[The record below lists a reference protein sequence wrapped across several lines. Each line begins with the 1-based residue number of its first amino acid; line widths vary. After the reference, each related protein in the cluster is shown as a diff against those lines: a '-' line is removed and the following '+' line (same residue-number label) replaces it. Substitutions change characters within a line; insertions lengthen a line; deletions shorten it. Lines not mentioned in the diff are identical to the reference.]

1 MSLPFNHLPYLKVPG
16 QRPPRPNRKYG
27 TVQQPKNTVLLQP
40 PTPPGLPSGGNPVL
54 SVVFSDPHLKLP
66 CSTLKPVRKWS
77 APCLSFRKKRYD
89 ILIILWKLPNTYLTL
104 VKFSEILVG
113 FIEMYLSML
122 GLKSL
127 YSNFRLRWL
136 VQNLSFSHIT

>member
-1 MSLPFNHLPYLKVPG
+1 MVDSSGNKNKESEPQVKQTNNNNLEVP
-16 QRPPRPNRKYG
+16 RKPSRKYG

-40 PTPPGLPSGGNPVL
+40 PTPPGLPSGGSPVL

-89 ILIILWKLPNTYLTL
+89 ILII
-104 VKFSEILVG
+104 
-113 FIEMYLSML
+113 
-122 GLKSL
+122 
-127 YSNFRLRWL
+127 
-136 VQNLSFSHIT
+136 

>member
-1 MSLPFNHLPYLKVPG
+1 MVDSSGNKNKESEPQVKQTNNNNLEVP
-16 QRPPRPNRKYG
+16 RKPSRKYG

-40 PTPPGLPSGGNPVL
+40 PTPPGLPSGGSPVL

-89 ILIILWKLPNTYLTL
+89 NFDYL
-104 VKFSEILVG
+104 VK
-113 FIEMYLSML
+113 
-122 GLKSL
+122 
-127 YSNFRLRWL
+127 
-136 VQNLSFSHIT
+136 IT